1 MGGAADSGPAG
12 EQTRGGRVEQGE
24 GSLLALRLMNGE
36 GLVGKSEE
44 VQALQFVPEGQP
56 GLCVYVVCA
65 VCLCVCAKSVC
76 CCSMCDMH
84 I

>member
-65 VCLCVCAKSVC
+65 VCLCVCEERVLLLYV
-76 CCSMCDMH
+76 
-84 I
+84 

>member
-1 MGGAADSGPAG
+1 M
-12 EQTRGGRVEQGE
+12 EQGE

-44 VQALQFVPEGQP
+44 
-56 GLCVYVVCA
+56 GLHLA
-65 VCLCVCAKSVC
+65 SVC
-76 CCSMCDMH
+76 